1 MLTSVHLVRY
11 INSVKT
17 RRQRNMARRKSIKV
31 EIANNLD
38 ELTATLKELEID
50 YPVNAYDIEIKRMSI
65 TGVNE
70 WWYIEVW
77 KL

>member
-1 MLTSVHLVRY
+1 
-11 INSVKT
+11 
-17 RRQRNMARRKSIKV
+17 MARRKSIKV

>member
-1 MLTSVHLVRY
+1 
-11 INSVKT
+11 
-17 RRQRNMARRKSIKV
+17 MARRKSIKV
-31 EIANNLD
+31 EIAD
-38 ELTATLKELEID
+38 TIEELGTTLKALEID

-65 TGVNE
+65 NGERE